1 MLAVLE
7 KANDVLVDV
16 NAMQDEVDE
25 VYSELVKAFLNLR
38 LKPNKD
44 LLSSLINQAN
54 GLSEANYT
62 AASWKV
68 MNDTLNEAKAVF
80 NDPEASQT
88 EVDNAKDALTKAMA
102 GLVANSDITTINLGD
117 TTASVKTGDDVSLGM
132 LMSIAGLSV
141 LGLIYSKKKRENI

>member
-1 MLAVLE
+1 
-7 KANDVLVDV
+7 
-16 NAMQDEVDE
+16 
-25 VYSELVKAFLNLR
+25 
-38 LKPNKD
+38 
-44 LLSSLINQAN
+44 
-54 GLSEANYT
+54 
-62 AASWKV
+62 

-102 GLVANSDITTINLGD
+102 GLVANSDITSVNLGD

-132 LMSIAGLSV
+132 LMNIAGLSV